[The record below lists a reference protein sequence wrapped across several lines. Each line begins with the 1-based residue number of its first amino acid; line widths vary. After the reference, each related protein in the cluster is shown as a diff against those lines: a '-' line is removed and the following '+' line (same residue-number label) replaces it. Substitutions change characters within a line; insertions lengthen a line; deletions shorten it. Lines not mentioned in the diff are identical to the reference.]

1 MQYPK
6 PIKSQYG
13 MVLVLSMLL
22 LLLLSFVVSRSVNT
36 LLIDEKVVVNQRS
49 QLIAF
54 EAAESALRA
63 GEKWLL
69 AQTTMPIITPKPSDT
84 SGAVW
89 PRGSFDTEDGCLE
102 NYNLNWWKNNA
113 IAVNQLDSSYY
124 LIEYY
129 DQVEDSIITTLPE
142 DSQSRIFYRIVAMAT
157 GGKSGRV
164 ILHSL
169 FVRRFI
175 DASQI
180 NSNPADLPLGRL
192 SWQQCY

>member
-1 MQYPK
+1 MQCPQS
-6 PIKSQYG
+6 IKSQYG

-22 LLLLSFVVSRSVNT
+22 LLLLSFAVSRSVNT

-69 AQTTMPIITPKPSDT
+69 AQTAVPIVISDASNI

-89 PRGSFDTEDGCLE
+89 SRGSFDTEDGCLE
-102 NYNLNWWKNNA
+102 NYNLNWWKNKA

-124 LIEYY
+124 QIEYY
-129 DQVEDSIITTLPE
+129 DQVEDSVITAQPE
-142 DSQSRIFYRIVAMAT
+142 HTQSRVFYRIVAMAT

-169 FVRRFI
+169 FARRFI
-175 DASQI
+175 DAAQI
-180 NSNPADLPLGRL
+180 NSNIADLPIGRL

>member
-1 MQYPK
+1 
-6 PIKSQYG
+6 
-13 MVLVLSMLL
+13 
-22 LLLLSFVVSRSVNT
+22 VVSISVNC
-36 LLIDEKVVVNQRS
+36 LLIDEKFVFNQRS
-49 QLIAF
+49 QLISF

-69 AQTTMPIITPKPSDT
+69 AQTTLPIITSSPSDT

-89 PRGSFDTEDGCLE
+89 PRGSFDTEDSCLE

-129 DQVEDSIITTLPE
+129 VQVEDSIMTTLPE
-142 DSQSRIFYRIVAMAT
+142 QTQSRVFYRIVAMAT

-169 FVRRFI
+169 FARRFI

-180 NSNPADLPLGRL
+180 NLNIADLPLGRL

>member
-1 MQYPK
+1 MQCPQS
-6 PIKSQYG
+6 IKSQYG

-22 LLLLSFVVSRSVNT
+22 LLLLSLAVSRSVNT

-63 GEKWLL
+63 GEQWLL
-69 AQTTMPIITPKPSDT
+69 AQTTLPIVISNAANT

-89 PRGSFDTEDGCLE
+89 SRGSFDTEDGCLE
-102 NYNLNWWKNNA
+102 SYNLNWWKDNA
-113 IAVNQLDSSYY
+113 TAVNPLDSSYY

-129 DQVEDSIITTLPE
+129 DQVEDSVITAQPE
-142 DSQSRIFYRIVAMAT
+142 QTQSRVFYRIVAMAT

-169 FVRRFI
+169 LARRFI
-175 DASQI
+175 DAAQI
-180 NSNPADLPLGRL
+180 NSNTADLPIGRL
-192 SWQQCY
+192 AWQQCY